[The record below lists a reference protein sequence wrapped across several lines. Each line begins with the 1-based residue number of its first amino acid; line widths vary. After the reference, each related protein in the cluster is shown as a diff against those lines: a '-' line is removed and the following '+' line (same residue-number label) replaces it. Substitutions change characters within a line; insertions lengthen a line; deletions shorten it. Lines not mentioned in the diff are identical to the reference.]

1 MRCCGCAPVKK
12 VHTFCP
18 MGEVQL
24 LGRDHERVGSRFE
37 HGTKG
42 GRQKERK
49 MSHFEVRSE
58 IDVGG

>member
-1 MRCCGCAPVKK
+1 
-12 VHTFCP
+12 